1 MLLKYMTKPSFNS
14 NACFRNLKLDHLCEN
29 VAKSGFNF
37 LGSGCRPL
45 IEIEIA
51 VVSGIFIMFLFQCR
65 TFPNNYWDKF
75 VKRKVRFQLSFKMS
89 VKYQGHL
96 FFCREMI
103 SVCYFQVLD
112 KYGDIYGRERIAE
125 LLGMDLASLD
135 VSAMTHEKKPE
146 PDTSMFS
153 WYVLDS
159 TLFT

>member
-1 MLLKYMTKPSFNS
+1 MQNFPEQLLGQV
-14 NACFRNLKLDHLCEN
+14 CEKKGAFSAFIQN
-29 VAKSGFNF
+29 VSQISG
-37 LGSGCRPL
+37 
-45 IEIEIA
+45 
-51 VVSGIFIMFLFQCR
+51 
-65 TFPNNYWDKF
+65 TF
-75 VKRKVRFQLSFKMS
+75 V
-89 VKYQGHL
+89 
-96 FFCREMI
+96 FCREMI